1 MGWNRLV
8 RIHNLNLLILWMA
21 YLVTTRMI
29 SPQKVIRKRYLL
41 PSRLWNTIIFFGF
54 YLHVGRCGVFARPI
68 SICHIRFSF
77 STMGLLSPNP
87 VPFYLFLGNSVP
99 FYSFPIRILFCWLMA
114 IFLLFLNHMILIHK
128 YRDSAT
134 ARMLSYP
141 RLLCQ
146 ILWKWAVWIFNQN
159 TFSTS

>member
-1 MGWNRLV
+1 MTHGMKQARQNPQSESSDSLDGLFSD
-8 RIHNLNLLILWMA
+8 NKDD
-21 YLVTTRMI
+21 VTAESHPQEVFAAI
-29 SPQKVIRKRYLL
+29 SVVEHYYLL
-41 PSRLWNTIIFFGF
+41 WFLSSRGKMWCFFI
-54 YLHVGRCGVFARPI
+54 PI
-68 SICHIRFSF
+68 SIRHIRFSF
-77 STMGLLSPNP
+77 FTMDLLSPNP
-87 VPFYLFLGNSVP
+87 VPFYSL
-99 FYSFPIRILFCWLMA
+99 PIRILFCWLMA
-114 IFLLFLNHMILIHK
+114 IFLLFLNHTILIHK